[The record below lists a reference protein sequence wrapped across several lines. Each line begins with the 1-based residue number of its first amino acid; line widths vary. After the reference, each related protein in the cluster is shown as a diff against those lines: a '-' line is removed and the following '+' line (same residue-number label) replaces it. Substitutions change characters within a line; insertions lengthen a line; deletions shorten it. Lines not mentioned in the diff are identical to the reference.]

1 MVNQFK
7 DLSYT
12 KLEQAGSNN
21 DHKPKIHELFRD
33 LPIKSIELQNDYN
46 IMESLVSSSCNVHKI
61 STWLNFG
68 TNWKTWTKNPRRT
81 RIILLK
87 GGPGQGKSTI
97 GQYFA
102 QIQRAAFI
110 LSKNA
115 PTITPQ
121 VKEIALELKE
131 YALKDGYWP
140 NLPRIPIFIEL
151 KDYANWYI
159 TKD

>member
-1 MVNQFK
+1 M
-7 DLSYT
+7 
-12 KLEQAGSNN
+12 
-21 DHKPKIHELFRD
+21 
-33 LPIKSIELQNDYN
+33 
-46 IMESLVSSSCNVHKI
+46 
-61 STWLNFG
+61 
-68 TNWKTWTKNPRRT
+68 
-81 RIILLK
+81 K

-131 YALKDGYWP
+131 QALKDGYWP
-140 NLPRIPIFIEL
+140 NSPRIPIFIEL

-159 TKD
+159 TKDKFSPKNVIAYICDKINYKISFAIDSNNLRKILSENTCFINFDGL